1 MIENTFDPMF
11 AALLD
16 CRADQ
21 QGGHNSGSMDEIAK
35 RYGVDALDL
44 CRHWGAMVSAASER
58 QPPAQSKLFRAATL
72 REAAAK

>member
-1 MIENTFDPMF
+1 MIENAFDAMF
-11 AALLD
+11 AAILD

-35 RYGVDALDL
+35 RYGVDAFAL
-44 CRHWGAMVSAASER
+44 CRHGDAMGLTASER
-58 QPPAQSKLFRAATL
+58 LPPAQSKLTRAATL